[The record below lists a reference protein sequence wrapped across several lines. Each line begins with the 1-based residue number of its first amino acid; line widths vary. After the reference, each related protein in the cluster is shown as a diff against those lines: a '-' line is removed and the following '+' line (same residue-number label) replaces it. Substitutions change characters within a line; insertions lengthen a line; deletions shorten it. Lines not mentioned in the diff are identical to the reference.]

1 MATGTFA
8 ARPGGFAVKTS
19 AQTLSAKQT
28 DQVLRNLEIA
38 QINVISGDATLVVAH
53 QIAIFTKGSAA
64 AIVLPAPV
72 AADNGLKIQ
81 LVAGSAFAHVI
92 TGTGLLD
99 DGVTGGAKNTITL
112 GAFVGASCE
121 IMAYNLHWV
130 ILNLKV
136 ATIA

>member
-1 MATGTFA
+1 MATGTYA
-8 ARPGGFAVKTS
+8 QRPGGFSIKTGS
-19 AQTLSAKQT
+19 QTLTARQS
-28 DQVLRNLEIA
+28 DQVLRNLIA
-38 QINVISGDATLVVAH
+38 PVTVITGDAALVVAH
-53 QIAIFTKGSAA
+53 QIAVFTKGSAA
-64 AIVLPAPV
+64 AITLAAPV

-92 TGTGLLD
+92 TATGLID

-130 ILNLKV
+130 VLNLKV